1 MQTEIAKVTHE
12 SPKRLQKL
20 WPLRCPTVNTI
31 LKQKKLKTF
40 NISGM
45 DAATLIQFGK
55 RIDCGKPHTRG
66 KNISP
71 ERGVVLVT

>member
-1 MQTEIAKVTHE
+1 
-12 SPKRLQKL
+12 
-20 WPLRCPTVNTI
+20 
-31 LKQKKLKTF
+31 
-40 NISGM
+40 M